1 MNFNLN
7 SIQEN
12 PSEFTPQVAPNN
24 FKEFKLILENST
36 DEELINYYNTIR
48 NESTTILDISQKYQ
62 IIKLLTSLQN

>member
-24 FKEFKLILENST
+24 FKEFKLILETQQMKN
-36 DEELINYYNTIR
+36 
-48 NESTTILDISQKYQ
+48 
-62 IIKLLTSLQN
+62 